1 MELIISLIEY
11 AQGHY
16 SLVLLMVF
24 LLTFTKSCAV
34 ISFLIPGTSGLLLL
48 GTLASA
54 SAGHFLLMWMSAS
67 LGAIGGFWLS
77 WLTGRRYQHH
87 LYRIRWLNAE
97 RLARGQLFLRR
108 HGAWAVFFSRFLSPL
123 RATVPLV
130 TGASGTSLWHFQI
143 ANISSGVLWPFILLA
158 PGALSL
164 SFW

>member
-1 MELIISLIEY
+1 MDLIISLMEY
-11 AQGHY
+11 AQGRY

-24 LLTFTKSCAV
+24 LLTFAKSCAV
-34 ISFLIPGTSGLLLL
+34 ISLLIPGTSGLLLF
-48 GTLASA
+48 GPLASA
-54 SAGHFLLMWMSAS
+54 SPGHFLLMWMSAS

-77 WLTGRRYQHH
+77 WLTGRRYRRH

-108 HGAWAVFFSRFLSPL
+108 HGAWALFFSRFLSPL

-130 TGASGTSLWHFQI
+130 TGASGTSFWHFQL
-143 ANISSGVLWPFILLA
+143 ANVSSGLLWPLILLA

-164 SFW
+164 SF